1 MIDFK
6 RILFPIDMS
15 EEDRKAAPFVKAMA
29 DWFGSEI
36 HMLYVQEIVFP
47 ICIPEDVTGAAY
59 AAALDFRRQRQADFA
74 SFLVSGLAKNSVH
87 RALAEGDAAREI
99 VCYAKA
105 NDIGLIM
112 MPTHG
117 YGPFRRFLLGS
128 VTAKVLHDAACPV
141 LTGVHTPEL
150 PFDDPGKRDRLLCA
164 VDIQPSDV
172 RVIQWAAEFAGRRHC
187 EVQLVHAVQGAQDK
201 HDESDEPFREFLFK
215 SAHEGINS
223 LQKEA
228 GTAFPVC
235 VRGGKPEHV
244 VHDVAQDLSAD
255 LVLIGR
261 GLLDHP
267 LGRLRTRTYSIIRES
282 PRPVISV

>member
-6 RILFPIDMS
+6 RILFPVDMS
-15 EEDRKAAPFVKAMA
+15 EEDRKATPFVKAMA
-29 DWFGSEI
+29 DWFGSQI
-36 HMLYVQEIVFP
+36 HMLYVEEFIFP
-47 ICIPEDVTGAAY
+47 ICTPEDVTGAAY
-59 AAALDFRRQRQADFA
+59 AAVLDYQKGRQAEFD
-74 SFLVSGLAKNSVH
+74 SFLVSELAKNSVH

-117 YGPFRRFLLGS
+117 YGRFRRFLLGS

-150 PFDDPGKRDRLLCA
+150 PSADPRKCDRLLCA
-164 VDIQPSDV
+164 VDIQPPDV
-172 RVIQWAAEFAGRRHC
+172 RVIRWAAEFAARRRC
-187 EVQLVHAVQGAQDK
+187 EVQLVHAVQGAHDND
-201 HDESDEPFREFLFK
+201 DESDKAFREFLFK
-215 SAHEGINS
+215 SAHEAIES

-261 GLLDHP
+261 GDLNHP
-267 LGRLRTRTYSIIRES
+267 LDRLRTHTYSIIRES